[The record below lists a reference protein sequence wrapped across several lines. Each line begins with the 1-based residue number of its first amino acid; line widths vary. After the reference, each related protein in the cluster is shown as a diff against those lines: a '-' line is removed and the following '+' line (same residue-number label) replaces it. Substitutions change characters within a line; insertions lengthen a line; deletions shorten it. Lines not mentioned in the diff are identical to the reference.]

1 MHRSTQSQCGICR
14 RSDGVSKQGPAPYS
28 LDYAN
33 KSARVILVAS
43 EPITSS
49 ASEWVAVPVNH
60 GLVVTRDP
68 EGWMSV
74 LHVPLSVEA
83 RSPRIDIVIRCLRS
97 LQFDSTDAVAGEPYP
112 IRSVYLFCSQPS

>member
-1 MHRSTQSQCGICR
+1 MASGSMQSLLHACR
-14 RSDGVSKQGPAPYS
+14 GSDGVSKKGPAPYS

-60 GLVVTRDP
+60 GLVVSRDP
-68 EGWMSV
+68 EGWMNV

-83 RSPRIDIVIRCLRS
+83 PSPRMDTVIRCLRY
-97 LQFDSTDAVAGEPYP
+97 LPFDSSDAATGSRTILECLNWAT
-112 IRSVYLFCSQPS
+112 VY